1 MMRLAKSLWTTG
13 IHGVTGQRT
22 ENGWL
27 EAGALVRNISA
38 TGAVHPLDGMPWYR
52 FDASTDGGETWF
64 TQEVCG
70 DPSAF
75 MADDYQQEVK

>member
-1 MMRLAKSLWTTG
+1 MKRLAKSIWVTG

-22 ENGWL
+22 EEGLL
-27 EAGALVRNISA
+27 EAGALVRNIAA

-52 FDASTDGGETWF
+52 FDASTDGGNTWF

-70 DPSAF
+70 EPSVCTAG
-75 MADDYQQEVK
+75 DSPQEVE